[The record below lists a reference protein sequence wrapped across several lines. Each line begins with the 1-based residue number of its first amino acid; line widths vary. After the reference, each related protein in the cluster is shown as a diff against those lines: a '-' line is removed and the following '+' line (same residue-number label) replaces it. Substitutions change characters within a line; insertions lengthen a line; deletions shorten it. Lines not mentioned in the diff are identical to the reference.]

1 MNSDSLYFF
10 SCALQTLLVE
20 NKASLPHEGKHLP
33 TISTILPDVSQ
44 ESLAP
49 FLDPVVYAPLVLIF
63 DEITLLL
70 PWLPESL
77 LLITALAAHAPPA
90 VSANS

>member
-1 MNSDSLYFF
+1 MKESICPRFLQFF
-10 SCALQTLLVE
+10 
-20 NKASLPHEGKHLP
+20 P
-33 TISTILPDVSQ
+33 TWSQ

-49 FLDPVVYAPLVLIF
+49 SLDPVVYAPLVLIF